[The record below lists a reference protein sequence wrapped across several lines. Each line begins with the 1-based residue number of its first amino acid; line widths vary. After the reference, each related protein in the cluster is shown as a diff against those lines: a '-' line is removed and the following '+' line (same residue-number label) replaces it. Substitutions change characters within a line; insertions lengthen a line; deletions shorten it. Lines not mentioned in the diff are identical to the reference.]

1 MTTATIA
8 APFTIAQ
15 ITQALPGRVMKLLS
29 LKGQFAS
36 ITFERSLKVKKGVAP
51 VTKRTQMVVRLGVEY
66 DNQQI
71 VQDKREEGALPS
83 ENQGLNGVEW
93 IAYPYLLRSLKTGKF
108 QVRVAPNRNAEQKP
122 KVAFIRNGEEITR
135 EQAAEGAYASEFA
148 EREAADA
155 FNLTV
160 DNIKMVNGEEV

>member
-1 MTTATIA
+1 MSNINSTTAQTIA
-8 APFTIAQ
+8 NIIDLPAP
-15 ITQALPGRVMKLLS
+15 VKS
-29 LKGQFAS
+29 LMPLQGQFAS
-36 ITFERSLKVKKGVAP
+36 IVFERALKVKKGVAP

-71 VQDKREEGALPS
+71 VQDKREDGTLPV

-93 IAYPYLLRSLKTGKF
+93 VAYPYILRSLKTGKF

-122 KVAFIRNGEEITR
+122 KVTFTRNGEEITR
-135 EQAAEGAYASEFA
+135 EQAAEGAYAQEFA
-148 EREAADA
+148 DREPADA

-160 DNIKMVNGEEV
+160 DNIKMVNGVAI